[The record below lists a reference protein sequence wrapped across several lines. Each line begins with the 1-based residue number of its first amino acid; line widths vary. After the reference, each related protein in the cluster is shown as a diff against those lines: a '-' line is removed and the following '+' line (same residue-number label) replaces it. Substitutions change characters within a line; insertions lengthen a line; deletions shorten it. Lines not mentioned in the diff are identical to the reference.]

1 MRALGAVL
9 VLCSGVLWGL
19 GRARALGERERL
31 LLDWEQLLQRL
42 RTGIGY
48 SASPLSQL
56 VWEGREDSRFCREA
70 AGDPG
75 FSADPCKA
83 LGEAG
88 KRLLQKPR
96 DRELY
101 LGFVQGLG
109 ASGVEGQLEHLEL
122 YAALVGP
129 LLHRAREDRE
139 RRSRLYVALGAFGG
153 MALCLALL

>member
-56 VWEGREDSRFCREA
+56 VWEGR
-70 AGDPG
+70 
-75 FSADPCKA
+75 
-83 LGEAG
+83 
-88 KRLLQKPR
+88 
-96 DRELY
+96 
-101 LGFVQGLG
+101 
-109 ASGVEGQLEHLEL
+109 
-122 YAALVGP
+122 
-129 LLHRAREDRE
+129 
-139 RRSRLYVALGAFGG
+139 
-153 MALCLALL
+153 